1 MPASACLPA
10 WRLAIPIGFIGAY
23 TTFSTFEYETF
34 RSVHSGQASI
44 GLLNIALSVIVGYFA
59 VWLGVMAGRTLSY
72 KSFAAFSR
80 ASQRLK
86 EPLMLT
92 AIPSIRVTMYL
103 KEDRVPSVLD
113 FLFKHH
119 VAGATVVRAFA
130 GFGSHHHL
138 HTANLVDI
146 SVDLP
151 VILQFV
157 DTREKLGD
165 MVPADC

>member
-1 MPASACLPA
+1 M
-10 WRLAIPIGFIGAY
+10 
-23 TTFSTFEYETF
+23 
-34 RSVHSGQASI
+34 
-44 GLLNIALSVIVGYFA
+44 FA
-59 VWLGVMAGRTLSY
+59 
-72 KSFAAFSR
+72 
-80 ASQRLK
+80 
-86 EPLMLT
+86 

-113 FLFKHH
+113 FLFEHR

-157 DTREKLGD
+157 DSRERVEACFPEIAEVVKGGLLSTQEILVYRLATAESLPD
-165 MVPADC
+165 ADTLLR

>member
-1 MPASACLPA
+1 M
-10 WRLAIPIGFIGAY
+10 F
-23 TTFSTFEYETF
+23 
-34 RSVHSGQASI
+34 
-44 GLLNIALSVIVGYFA
+44 
-59 VWLGVMAGRTLSY
+59 
-72 KSFAAFSR
+72 
-80 ASQRLK
+80 
-86 EPLMLT
+86 T

-113 FLFKHH
+113 FLFKHR

-157 DTREKLGD
+157 DSREKLETWFQEIAEVVKGGLLSTQEIL
-165 MVPADC
+165 VYRPAVAESQPEAGSLLR

>member
-1 MPASACLPA
+1 M
-10 WRLAIPIGFIGAY
+10 F
-23 TTFSTFEYETF
+23 
-34 RSVHSGQASI
+34 
-44 GLLNIALSVIVGYFA
+44 
-59 VWLGVMAGRTLSY
+59 
-72 KSFAAFSR
+72 
-80 ASQRLK
+80 
-86 EPLMLT
+86 T

-113 FLFKHH
+113 FLFKHR

-157 DTREKLGD
+157 DSREKLETWFQEIAEVVKGGLLSTQEIL
-165 MVPADC
+165 VYRPAVGESQPEAGSLLR

>member
-1 MPASACLPA
+1 
-10 WRLAIPIGFIGAY
+10 
-23 TTFSTFEYETF
+23 
-34 RSVHSGQASI
+34 
-44 GLLNIALSVIVGYFA
+44 
-59 VWLGVMAGRTLSY
+59 
-72 KSFAAFSR
+72 
-80 ASQRLK
+80 
-86 EPLMLT
+86 
-92 AIPSIRVTMYL
+92 MYL
-103 KEDRVPSVLD
+103 KEDRVPTVLD

-157 DTREKLGD
+157 DTREKLETWFPQIAEVVKGGLLSTQE
-165 MVPADC
+165 VLVYRPATAEATPDAGSLLR